1 MARLSNGLG
10 KSPLQSCAALLLG
23 LGIPLCLSAP
33 AHAQLVLSE
42 VIVDFQPGKPPRS
55 DIEAWNDSKERMY
68 ISAEASEI
76 LSPGLPGERRVHD
89 PDPEKLGLLVTPARM
104 ILEPGEHK
112 LVRIAAIAAAGTKDR
127 VYRVMIKP
135 VAGGVAAQES
145 ALKILV
151 GYDVLVMVRPAA
163 PQPDVKATRT
173 GKTITFHNGG
183 NTNAELTDGRQCDA
197 AGKQCKE
204 LASKRLYE
212 GTSWTQALSY
222 DTPVQYSVKTGAQVV
237 INRF

>member
-1 MARLSNGLG
+1 MARLSNNPGV
-10 KSPLQSCAALLLG
+10 SPLRRYAALLLG
-23 LGIPLCLSAP
+23 LGAPLCLSSA
-33 AHAQLVLSE
+33 ANAQLVLSE

-68 ISAEASEI
+68 LSAEASEI
-76 LSPGLPGERRVHD
+76 VLPGQSGEQRVQN

-112 LVRIAAIAAAGTKDR
+112 LVRIAAIAAPGDRDR

-173 GKTITFHNGG
+173 GKSITFRNGG
-183 NTNAELTDGRQCDA
+183 NTNVELTDGRQCDE

-204 LASKRLYE
+204 LGSKRLYE
-212 GTSWTQALSY
+212 GTSWTQTLTY
-222 DTPVQYSVKTGAQVV
+222 DTPVEYSVKTGAQVV